1 MHHLASLK
9 KGFVKLLKSRP
20 NVVNYIRKLAYN
32 GKCNDHDHLL
42 SPILSNF
49 LLSISRL
56 NCLAIK
62 ALDHSWDTLDSSLT
76 SAFLHL
82 MRLPTINHI
91 DLSHI
96 RNFPLSSLTLSVNLL
111 RLDISYMTRSQN
123 FDRHGEDGFIKNVQ
137 SETMPK
143 IRELNISNFYQLS
156 ISWILDDS
164 RSNGIPT
171 SACRA
176 LRGIGSDGG
185 T

>member
-32 GKCNDHDHLL
+32 GKCNDDDHLL

-49 LLSISRL
+49 LPSISRL

-62 ALDHSWDTLDSSLT
+62 ALDHSWDTLDSSLS

-96 RNFPLSSLTLSVNLL
+96 SHISEISHCLVSL
-111 RLDISYMTRSQN
+111 Y
-123 FDRHGEDGFIKNVQ
+123 
-137 SETMPK
+137 
-143 IRELNISNFYQLS
+143 LS
-156 ISWILDDS
+156 ICFDS
-164 RSNGIPT
+164 IYRIW
-171 SACRA
+171 RV
-176 LRGIGSDGG
+176 LRISIAMERMVLLKMSSRRRCP
-185 T
+185 

>member
-1 MHHLASLK
+1 
-9 KGFVKLLKSRP
+9 
-20 NVVNYIRKLAYN
+20 
-32 GKCNDHDHLL
+32 
-42 SPILSNF
+42 
-49 LLSISRL
+49 
-56 NCLAIK
+56 
-62 ALDHSWDTLDSSLT
+62 
-76 SAFLHL
+76 
-82 MRLPTINHI
+82 
-91 DLSHI
+91 
-96 RNFPLSSLTLSVNLL
+96 
-111 RLDISYMTRSQN
+111 MTRSQN